1 MPTIML
7 KNDLKLTSS
16 MLTYTVIL
24 NFVLKMILIINLSTP
39 SEIKGEF
46 LNLFEKFGWD
56 LDNFDGDSEG
66 GSTGGNEQQN

>member
-24 NFVLKMILIINLSTP
+24 NFVLKMILIINFSTP

>member
-7 KNDLKLTSS
+7 KNYLKLTSC

-39 SEIKGEF
+39 SKIKGEF

>member
-7 KNDLKLTSS
+7 KNYLKLTSS

-39 SEIKGEF
+39 SEIKGKF

>member
-7 KNDLKLTSS
+7 KNYLKLTSS